1 VNELFISY
9 FLDVRVFI
17 VAVKIYWPIPA
28 PYQS

>member
-17 VAVKIYWPIPA
+17 VPVEIYYLIHA